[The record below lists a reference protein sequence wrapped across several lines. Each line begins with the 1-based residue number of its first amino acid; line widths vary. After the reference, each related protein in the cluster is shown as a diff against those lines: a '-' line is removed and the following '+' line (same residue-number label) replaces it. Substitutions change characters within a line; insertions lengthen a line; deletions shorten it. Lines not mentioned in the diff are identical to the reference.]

1 MKRAAYVFLVLLA
14 FTFLSGQVVTA
25 GPVLHMPVDVDTR
38 TDGLAN
44 PLAPVHAAASQV
56 HDEDSSVH
64 ANEIAAHSAIKAVT
78 VYTDRA
84 KVTREAVIDLPAG
97 AHSVVFHGLPA
108 ILLPDSLRA
117 EGTSKANVKF
127 GAVASK
133 QIMAAQLA
141 APREKQLNDQL
152 EALHDQQNLLQA
164 GREALEQKKEFL
176 ENLGKDAHMRADEN
190 IAQIDLKPE
199 QWAAAAQTVYGGINE
214 ILTAE
219 QQIIV
224 KDRTLEKQ
232 INQIIA
238 ELSQLSTGKTSTFD
252 VTVPLESDEATSL
265 TIDLSYQ
272 VPDATWHPLYDARL
286 ETEGEKLALTEY
298 GAVSQK
304 TGEDWK
310 GAALTLS
317 TAQPQRG
324 ASLPDLTPLWVDA
337 HVPYS
342 YGNNFS
348 QLREAPAAAASNVS
362 SEYVERIREKN
373 TMGKLPITDAG
384 VSTEDPQERWRRI
397 QDERTR
403 RGEFVT
409 AQIQTGGFVTEYKI
423 PGPATVASDG
433 TETKL
438 MVGTFDTDNK
448 IEIHIKPQLS
458 TDAFLVAKTK
468 LKGESPA
475 LPGQVSLFRDG
486 AYVGQDALPLLRPG
500 EEYALFFG
508 VDDQVAVK
516 RKVLKDEKG
525 EAGIITKD
533 SVLERDFVTE
543 LQNLHTRPVEV
554 VVKETV
560 PAGRN
565 DKITVEV
572 LPDSTTAG
580 YQQDAANIK
589 GMLQWQFTLA
599 PKEKKNLNLGWKVS
613 WPKDMSLSGL

>member
-1 MKRAAYVFLVLLA
+1 MKRAAYVFPVLLA
-14 FTFLSGQVVTA
+14 FTFLSGQVVMA
-25 GPVLHMPVDVDTR
+25 GPVLHMPADVDTR

-44 PLAPVHAAASQV
+44 PLAPVHAAAPQV
-56 HDEDSSVH
+56 HDEDSPAH
-64 ANEIAAHSAIKAVT
+64 ANDIAARSAIKAVT

-141 APREKQLNDQL
+141 APREKELNDQL
-152 EALHDQQNLLQA
+152 EALHDQQSLLQSN
-164 GREALEQKKEFL
+164 REALEQKKEFL

-199 QWAAAAQTVYGGINE
+199 QWAAAAQTVYGGIND

-219 QQIIV
+219 QQIVV
-224 KDRTLEKQ
+224 KDRALEKQ

-238 ELSQLSTGKTSTFD
+238 ELSQLSTGQTSTFD
-252 VTVPLESDEATSL
+252 VTVPLESDAATTL

-272 VPDATWHPLYDARL
+272 VPNATWHPLYDARL

-324 ASLPDLTPLWVDA
+324 ASLPDLQPLWVDA
-337 HVPYS
+337 QVPYS
-342 YGNNFS
+342 YSSFGG

-362 SEYVERIREKN
+362 AEYIERVKEKN
-373 TMGKLPITDAG
+373 REMVLAAAKTGKSAISEPVLKDA
-384 VSTEDPQERWRRI
+384 Q
-397 QDERTR
+397 
-403 RGEFVT
+403 FVT
-409 AQIQTGGFVTEYKI
+409 AHIETGGFVSEYKI

-458 TDAFLVAKTK
+458 SDAFLVAKTK

-486 AYVGQDALPLLRPG
+486 AYVGQDTLPLLRPG
-500 EEYALFFG
+500 EDHALFFG

-543 LQNLHTRPVEV
+543 LQNLHTRSVDV

-589 GMLQWQFTLA
+589 GMLQWQFTLV